1 MQKVQF
7 VAWSG
12 KVGFIYLKLLLW
24 QLASQLEFQVNNSNL
39 YDAVINLCHIRY
51 ILMPRRVLISYL
63 IKWKECLLLFSLKQC
78 TWLFMFSQLC
88 RFLFTNSLLE
98 KCFLW
103 AKIFYTF
110 GFFFCNL
117 GHQFFLT
124 KERKYFS
131 SLFFSYWML
140 CFSSPTLL
148 YFFLI
153 DNKSFIDEKEQCVY
167 DCKLTALET
176 NTIKS

>member
-117 GHQFFLT
+117 VHQFFWLK
-124 KERKYFS
+124 KESIPR
-131 SLFFSYWML
+131 
-140 CFSSPTLL
+140 L
-148 YFFLI
+148 YFFPIECCASLAPHCYT
-153 DNKSFIDEKEQCVY
+153 FFW
-167 DCKLTALET
+167 
-176 NTIKS
+176 